1 VIPKLLIGFFL
12 KKIMVTAIV
21 AARMGSGRFP
31 GKVLEIINGKPII
44 QHVVDFLNKIK
55 SDQFLDDIII
65 ATPNTIENEKLW
77 NYLKSNNIKFFK
89 GSNDDVLDR
98 YYQCAKSNNI
108 NSIMRVCADVPF
120 YDEIKIIQQIENYKK
135 DGKFTYGNGA
145 WVFSFDELEES
156 WLNGKHPEDRE
167 HVTTRMFNAVDYP
180 EDLEKVKRI
189 LQKNKKE

>member
-1 VIPKLLIGFFL
+1 
-12 KKIMVTAIV
+12 MVTAIV

-108 NSIMRVCADVPF
+108 DSIMRVCADVPF